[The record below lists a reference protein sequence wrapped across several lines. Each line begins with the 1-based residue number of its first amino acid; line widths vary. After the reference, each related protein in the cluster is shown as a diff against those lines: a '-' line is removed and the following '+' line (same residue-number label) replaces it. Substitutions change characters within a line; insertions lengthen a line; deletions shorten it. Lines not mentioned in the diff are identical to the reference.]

1 MANGFLQRYQGKI
14 KAAQLW
20 LGSSSTSSGTGGI
33 YDSATGIRMGIG
45 GGARLALPVTAVANT
60 DYPALKIPPGA
71 AIASMIVYTTT
82 AYTGGSALL
91 TIGSAAGGAQYVAS
105 VSIASIGVINLTLVN
120 AAAAAFLS
128 APAAGFFVRV
138 NQSSAPTAVGA
149 ATIVI
154 DYDLL

>member
-1 MANGFLQRYQGKI
+1 MANGFLQRFQGKV
-14 KAAQLW
+14 KVGQLW
-20 LGSSSTSSGTGGI
+20 LASSSTSSGEGGL
-33 YDSATGIRMGIG
+33 YDAATGLRMGLG
-45 GGARLALPVTAVANT
+45 GGARLAMPVTAVANT
-60 DYPALKIPPGA
+60 DYPALKIPTGA
-71 AIASMIVYTTT
+71 AIASMIVYTTV

-105 VSIASIGVINLTLVN
+105 VSIANIGVVNLTLVN

-149 ATIVI
+149 ATLVI